1 METTVW
7 NPEVGPSEMILH
19 MGPQHPMQPGPYRL
33 NLKLKGETVMDAEIE
48 LGNIHKGIEKIM
60 ESKTYLQGIPIVDRI
75 CYLVALTNE
84 EAYVGA
90 VEKLAGIEVPERSQ
104 YLRVIVEEL
113 SRIQSHLLGMGE
125 YGEFI
130 GFVSMFMY
138 TIKIREDF
146 MTLLDS
152 ITGARITHTYLR
164 YGGVREDLPPGY
176 KDKCKKVFVDLRKE
190 IEDYEMLFNGDS
202 IYAERARGVGVLTAD
217 VAKEV
222 GVAGP
227 VLRATG
233 VPFDIRK
240 DEPYLVYDDLD
251 FKVCTQTA
259 GDCWARVQVRLDEM
273 RESMYLIE
281 QALDQMPEGPLF
293 PEGSPYGRRTPV
305 MRVPEGD
312 VFNRVEDPRGEMG
325 FYVVSDGSDKPY
337 RVKIRGPVYP
347 TMQALPPLLMGVSV
361 ADIAAIA
368 GSMDGCTSEADR

>member
-1 METTVW
+1 MDTTVF
-7 NPEVGPSEMILH
+7 NPTVGPSEMILH

-33 NLKLKGETVMDAEIE
+33 NLKLKGETVMDAEVE
-48 LGNIHKGIEKIM
+48 LGSIHKGIEKIL
-60 ESKTYLQGIPIVDRI
+60 ESKTYLQAIPILDRI

-90 VEKLAGIEVPERSQ
+90 VEKLADIEVPERSQ

-138 TIKIREDF
+138 TIKIREDIL
-146 MTLLDS
+146 TLLDS
-152 ITGARITHTYLR
+152 VTGARITHTYLR
-164 YGGVREDLPPGY
+164 FGGVRNDLPPGY
-176 KDKCKKVFVDLRKE
+176 RDMCKKVFVDLRQE
-190 IEDYEMLFNGDS
+190 LDDYEMLFNDDS
-202 IYAERARGVGVLTAD
+202 IYAARARGVGVLTAD
-217 VAKEV
+217 GAKEI

-240 DEPYLVYDDLD
+240 DEPYLVYKDLD

-273 RESMYLIE
+273 RESIYIIE
-281 QALDQMPEGPLF
+281 QALDQIPDGPLF
-293 PEGSPYGRRTPV
+293 VEGSLYGKRTPV
-305 MRVPEGD
+305 MRVPPGD
-312 VFNRVEDPRGEMG
+312 VFHRVEDPRGEMG
-325 FYVVSDGSDKPY
+325 VYMVSDGSDKPY

-347 TMQALPPLLMGVSV
+347 TMQALPPLLKGVAV
-361 ADIAAIA
+361 ADVAAIG

>member
-1 METTVW
+1 METKVW
-7 NPEVGPSEMILH
+7 NPTVGPSEMILH

-48 LGNIHKGIEKIM
+48 LGNIHKGIEKIL

-113 SRIQSHLLGMGE
+113 TRIQSHLLGMGE

-176 KDKCKKVFVDLRKE
+176 KDMCKKVFVDLKKE
-190 IEDYEMLFNGDS
+190 LDDYEMLFNGDS

-240 DEPYLVYDDLD
+240 NEPYLVYDDLD

-273 RESMYLIE
+273 RESMYIIE

-293 PEGSPYGRRTPV
+293 PEGTPYGRRTPV
-305 MRVPEGD
+305 MRVPAGD
-312 VFNRVEDPRGEMG
+312 VFHRVEDPRGEMG
-325 FYVVSDGSDKPY
+325 FYMVSDGSDKPY
-337 RVKIRGPVYP
+337 RVKVRGPVYP

-368 GSMDGCTSEADR
+368 GSMDGCTSEGDR